1 MTCCSNCAKIRCEG
15 RFQNAGFPHRNLR
28 QKDPLAEKIDPE
40 GVNVVIMSLLHN
52 DVDIRAI
59 MYLKLLGMN
68 EPQEAN
74 IDFPINTYNAIQQT
88 VTSDGNTVH

>member
-1 MTCCSNCAKIRCEG
+1 MQDFHTVIYGKDLKSY
-15 RFQNAGFPHRNLR
+15 LSS

-52 DVDIRAI
+52 DVDIRAV